1 MYSQVKTN
9 MIVKVKIC
17 GIRTLESAQ
26 TAIDAGADFLG
37 FNFVPISK
45 RFISP
50 LLAKKIITKLYGT
63 FKTVGVFQDAN
74 LEYVNNITTDLK
86 LDFVQLHG
94 NEDAFFIRNIK
105 APIIKTIRSSQ
116 EIPADYKPPF
126 LLLDRLVQGMGKMVN
141 KKDAQKIARNF
152 SLFLAGGLTV
162 ENVEKNIK
170 NIMPYAVD
178 VANGIETNGIPD
190 KQKIINFIRKSKGVT
205 I

>member
-50 LLAKKIITKLYGT
+50 LLAKKIMTKINGT
-63 FKTVGVFQDAN
+63 FKAVGVFQDAN
-74 LEYVNNITTDLK
+74 LEYINNIATYLK
-86 LDFVQLHG
+86 LDFVQVHG
-94 NEDAFFIRNIK
+94 NEDTSFIRNIK
-105 APIIKTIRSSQ
+105 TPIIKTIRSSQ
-116 EIPADYKPPF
+116 EIPTNYKPAF
-126 LLLDRLVQGMGKMVN
+126 LLLDRLVQGIGKMVN
-141 KKDAQKIARNF
+141 KKEAQKIARSF
-152 SLFLAGGLTV
+152 PLFLAGGLTV

-170 NIMPYAVD
+170 NVMPYAVD
-178 VANGIETNGIPD
+178 VASGIETNGMPD

>member
-1 MYSQVKTN
+1 MT
-9 MIVKVKIC
+9 VKVKIC
-17 GIRTLESAQ
+17 GIRNLKDAK

-50 LLAKKIITKLYGT
+50 LLAKKIITKINGT
-63 FKTVGVFQDAN
+63 FKTVGVFQDVN

-94 NEDAFFIRNIK
+94 NEDVFFIRNIK

-116 EIPADYKPPF
+116 EIPADYKPAF
-126 LLLDRLVQGMGKMVN
+126 LLLDRLVQGMGEMVN
-141 KKDAQKIARNF
+141 KMEAQKIARSF

-162 ENVEKNIK
+162 KNVEKNIK

-178 VANGIETNGIPD
+178 VASGIETNGIPD